1 MGLSLPLW
9 PVVTASKSLG
19 RGLVTL
25 ITFSFPRL
33 MKFIYVFSL
42 KSLLPGWNILTEEI
56 AMQVSLLLA
65 LAFISFSL
73 P

>member
-9 PVVTASKSLG
+9 PMVTASKSLG

-25 ITFSFPRL
+25 KTFSIPRL
-33 MKFIYVFSL
+33 MKFIYVLNF
-42 KSLLPGWNILTEEI
+42 KSLLPGWNILSEEI
-56 AMQVSLLLA
+56 AMQVFLPLA
-65 LAFISFSL
+65 LKFISSSL